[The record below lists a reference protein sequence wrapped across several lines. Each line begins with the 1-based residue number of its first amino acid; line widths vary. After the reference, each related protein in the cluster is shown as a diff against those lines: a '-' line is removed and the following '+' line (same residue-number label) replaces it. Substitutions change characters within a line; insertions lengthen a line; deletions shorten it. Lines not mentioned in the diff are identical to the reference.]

1 VNTFDRH
8 LLREWLQILGLALA
22 VLCGLLMVQV
32 CYNDLREL
40 RDAGGRGL
48 ELWHYVFVNLPSF
61 FPIVLPISLLL
72 SLLFVLTKLHRANEF
87 TAMRAVGVGFLRLT
101 APIWAVGVLCC
112 GLAWWLNAT
121 VAPWSVERSRAMM
134 EDMQFRHQATTLP
147 PDRIGAIYSLA
158 FENPDAG
165 RVWFFNRYS
174 QSARRGYGVQVSQL
188 DAQRRETDR
197 IIAAEAWRDAPRGG
211 WVFQAGR
218 DVQFDP
224 ETGSEM
230 ATTPFREKFVG
241 NLPEDPQLMLLIDQ
255 RDKRPID
262 LSFFELRRVMDYFAL
277 NGNPKGVPYAVRY
290 YSLIADTLGPLI
302 VLGLAIP
309 FAVTGVRV
317 NPAVA
322 MSKSIGLFF
331 LYYLVSNL
339 AGSLASKQLVDPA
352 LAAWL
357 PDLGMAALAVWLFAR
372 LR

>member
-22 VLCGLLMVQV
+22 VLCGLLLVQV
-32 CYNDLREL
+32 CYDDLREL
-40 RDAGGRGL
+40 REAGARGW
-48 ELWHYVFVNLPSF
+48 ELWRYLFVTLPSF
-61 FPIVLPISLLL
+61 FPTVLPIALLL

-112 GLAWWLNAT
+112 GLAWWLNSS
-121 VAPWSVERSRAMM
+121 VAPWSVERSRALK
-134 EDMQFRHQATTLP
+134 EELQFRQQARTLP
-147 PDRIGAIYSLA
+147 PDRIGAIYGVA
-158 FENPDAG
+158 FENPEAG

-174 QSARRGYGVQVSQL
+174 QAARRAYGVQDSQL
-188 DAQRRETDR
+188 DSQRRESGR
-197 IIAAEAWRDAPRGG
+197 IIAAQGWRDAARGG

-218 DVQFDP
+218 EVQFDP
-224 ETGSEM
+224 ETGAEM
-230 ATTPFREKFVG
+230 ATRPFAEKFVG
-241 NLPEDPQLMLLIDQ
+241 GLAEDPQLMLLIDQ
-255 RDKRPID
+255 RPID
-262 LSFFELRRVMDYFAL
+262 LSFFELRRLIDYFAL
-277 NGNPKGVPYAVRY
+277 NHNPKGVPYAVRY

-302 VLGLAIP
+302 VLALAIP

-357 PDLGMAALAVWLFAR
+357 PDLGMAAVAAWFFVR